1 MIFDEI
7 NAVAEEG
14 LPPEMR
20 LINDLLRASYPE
32 ETRELLH
39 ERQAEITPE
48 FLALL
53 EELAKSLPEREDQDE
68 EERQEALETAKRLRD
83 IRGQAALLA

>member
-1 MIFDEI
+1 MVFDEI

-20 LINDLLRASYPE
+20 LINDLLGASYPE
-32 ETRELLH
+32 ETRALLH
-39 ERQAEITPE
+39 ERQADITPE

-53 EELAKSLPEREDQDE
+53 DELAKSLAAREDQDE
-68 EERQEALETAKRLRD
+68 DEMQEALETAKRLRD
-83 IRGQAALLA
+83 IRGQATLLA